1 MTTPQGP
8 NLLTS
13 SHDVVDDDHNNNAAN
28 DDDDDDDDNAAKHD
42 DVVDDDDHSNNAAN
56 HGATEPPPSPP
67 ARDVGVSPK
76 PVEIRVALDKP
87 SRNRKI
93 SRTVT
98 VDAGDDTGK
107 KIRMITRVRSRNKC
121 LRDNDVKG
129 YAVNMNDGGTV
140 VYLGQS
146 RAPPPRARRGR
157 RAAPRARRARARAR
171 VTS

>member
-1 MTTPQGP
+1 M
-8 NLLTS
+8 
-13 SHDVVDDDHNNNAAN
+13 
-28 DDDDDDDDNAAKHD
+28 
-42 DVVDDDDHSNNAAN
+42 
-56 HGATEPPPSPP
+56 
-67 ARDVGVSPK
+67 
-76 PVEIRVALDKP
+76 DKP

-146 RAPPPRARRGR
+146 RAPPARR
-157 RAAPRARRARARAR
+157 RALGVAVARLRALDVRAHVRE
-171 VTS
+171 